1 MYFVTYLSAS
11 CPSYGKKDVKV
22 GIFYFQK
29 AGFRNKSI
37 VENNWAAEVLCAKE
51 PVDCEPCMLSLCDC
65 LPV

>member
-1 MYFVTYLSAS
+1 MSSSALNFHKHFHKKMYFVTYLSAS

-37 VENNWAAEVLCAKE
+37 VENN
-51 PVDCEPCMLSLCDC
+51 
-65 LPV
+65 